1 VCQHHKDLAYRE
13 FIANVFHADIG
24 AMRMTDTAER
34 TADLAYL
41 TTLKIIRNLADTQI
55 GAEEAGITVTRAL
68 CMEQL
73 NAAVQALTRRTVDSV
88 PAAS

>member
-1 VCQHHKDLAYRE
+1 
-13 FIANVFHADIG
+13 
-24 AMRMTDTAER
+24 MTDTSGR

-55 GAEEAGITVTRAL
+55 GAEQAGITDTRAL
-68 CMEQL
+68 CLTQL
-73 NAAVQALTRRTVDSV
+73 NAAVEALTRRTGGAV